1 MKMINKIIV
10 IIELAKEFIPS
21 IKFIEFINALD
32 KMLKIGM
39 HKLKCLI
46 LDPNFQNKLF
56 LIENFSQ
63 KKSVYKI

>member
-1 MKMINKIIV
+1 M
-10 IIELAKEFIPS
+10 L
-21 IKFIEFINALD
+21 LD

>member
-10 IIELAKEFIPS
+10 IIELAKKS
-21 IKFIEFINALD
+21 NLSHQSNLIEFINAVR

-46 LDPNFQNKLF
+46 LDLNFQN
-56 LIENFSQ
+56 
-63 KKSVYKI
+63 